1 MLLKEIIER
10 IDKSEEN
17 RNYID
22 FEALA
27 HELDIKFGYTDID
40 DKDLRLTSYFL
51 SPYYDEGAFCG
62 EALYFFDNEFVAI
75 SYRASES
82 SDEDFRWI
90 SREAANTVRKYLLEI
105 DDFEAVLK
113 FCDLKENHDNGYLIS
128 YPDEVIDWNKGLYK
142 GKKFK
147 FIEIVGP
154 SFNHKVKIR
163 TSDDTEIVVDTSEIE
178 FSYHLVNKTK
188 E

>member
-27 HELDIKFGYTDID
+27 YELDINFGYTNID

-51 SPYYDEGAFCG
+51 SPFDDEGIFCG

-82 SDEDFRWI
+82 SSEDFRWV
-90 SREAANTVRKYLLEI
+90 SREAANTVRNYLLEI
-105 DDFEAVLK
+105 DDFEAGLK
-113 FCDLKENHDNGYLIS
+113 FCDLKENHDDSYLIS
-128 YPDEVIDWNKGLYK
+128 YPNEVIDWNRGRYK
-142 GKKFK
+142 GKKFN

-154 SFNHKVKIR
+154 YYSNKVKIK
-163 TSDDTEIVVDTSEIE
+163 TSDGTEMVVDTFKIE

-188 E
+188 G